1 MLNFD
6 ELLKRNLPSKVH
18 ATLEGV
24 GCGSLDEECNPTEAC
39 KKEGCGPAR
48 TEGCNREGCNPMS
61 TEGCK
66 REGCNKESDDYD
78 DDLSDIDLDDID
90 DEDIDDVTEDEL
102 AAIDDDEV
110 DDVELTDD
118 EEDEADQNMAIVA
131 TPVLLDDELKEESV
145 VEEFMNEF
153 PTMVAEGFL
162 LESDLDEYLDTDMD
176 SMFTEA
182 KVFASKTRVQLN
194 EKDRRKQLFEIG
206 VQASA
211 RAHNDPVYWK
221 LQKVY
226 KLERI
231 YKAKLRQKYRGEA
244 LKRVKAYV
252 KRLKASSSGVL
263 KKLGEK
269 ITGKG

>member
-6 ELLKRNLPSKVH
+6 ELLKHDLPSKAK
-18 ATLEGV
+18 ATLEGAECGPFGTEGCKRE
-24 GCGSLDEECNPTEAC
+24 GCGPANTEACKREGCGPTNTEAC
-39 KKEGCGPAR
+39 KKEGC
-48 TEGCNREGCNPMS
+48 NR
-61 TEGCK
+61 
-66 REGCNKESDDYD
+66 ESDDIED
-78 DDLSDIDLDDID
+78 DIDDLSDIDLGDID
-90 DEDIDDVTEDEL
+90 DEDIDDITEDEL
-102 AAIDDDEV
+102 AAIDDDDV
-110 DDVELTDD
+110 DDDEAELSDD
-118 EEDEADQNMAIVA
+118 ESIEADQNMAIVA

-145 VEEFMNEF
+145 MEEFVNEF

-162 LESDLDEYLDTDMD
+162 FESDLDEYLTTDVD
-176 SMFTEA
+176 NMFTEA

-211 RAHNDPVYWK
+211 RAHNDPIYWK

-263 KKLGEK
+263 KKLGDK
-269 ITGKG
+269 ITGKW

>member
-6 ELLKRNLPSKVH
+6 ELLKHDLPSKAK
-18 ATLEGV
+18 ATLEGA
-24 GCGSLDEECNPTEAC
+24 E
-39 KKEGCGPAR
+39 CGPF
-48 TEGCNREGCNPMS
+48 G

-66 REGCNKESDDYD
+66 REGCGPANTEACNKEGCNRESDDIED
-78 DDLSDIDLDDID
+78 DIDDLSDIDLGDID
-90 DEDIDDVTEDEL
+90 DEDIDDITEDEL
-102 AAIDDDEV
+102 AAIDDDDV
-110 DDVELTDD
+110 DDDEAELSDD
-118 EEDEADQNMAIVA
+118 ESIEADQNMAIVA

-145 VEEFMNEF
+145 MEEFVNEF

-162 LESDLDEYLDTDMD
+162 FESDLDEYLTTDVD
-176 SMFTEA
+176 NMFTEA

-211 RAHNDPVYWK
+211 RAHNDPIYWK

-252 KRLKASSSGVL
+252 KRLKTSSSGVL
-263 KKLGEK
+263 KKLGDK
-269 ITGKG
+269 ITGK